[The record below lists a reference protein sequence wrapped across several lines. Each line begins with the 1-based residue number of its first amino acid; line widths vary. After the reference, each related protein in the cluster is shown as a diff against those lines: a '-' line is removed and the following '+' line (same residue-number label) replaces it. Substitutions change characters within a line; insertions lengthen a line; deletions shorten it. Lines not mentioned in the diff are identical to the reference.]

1 MAGDKRKQK
10 LARNKKKDRILSVE
24 EITRKDK
31 MMVEKEVEVEV
42 EKEKANSYCLV
53 Q

>member
-31 MMVEKEVEVEV
+31 VVV
-42 EKEKANSYCLV
+42 EKEKEKENVKDNSYCLV